1 MKLKKPALKIQVLNS
16 YLDLTIYKDL
26 IERYNIKNY
35 KLIKNLAKY
44 LLSNFSKEFS
54 ANAYYKLAKQELS
67 LSRET
72 IYDYLSY
79 LEDVNFVYFVNK
91 FDYSL
96 KNQEL
101 SIKKSY
107 VCDL

>member
-1 MKLKKPALKIQVLNS
+1 MKEDLKIEVLNS

-26 IERYNIKNY
+26 IERYHIKNY
-35 KLIKNLAKY
+35 KLVKNLIKY
-44 LLSNFSKEFS
+44 ILSNYSKEFS
-54 ANAYYKLAKQELS
+54 VNAYYKIVKQELN

-72 IYDYLSY
+72 IYDYIGY
-79 LEDVNFVYFVNK
+79 LEDINFVYFVKK

-101 SIKKSY
+101 
-107 VCDL
+107 